1 MDSYENWADAEFL
14 FIRALQGTGVNSVV
28 NYKNVHVSYSEC
40 MKLVFF
46 IAFFYQ

>member
-1 MDSYENWADAEFL
+1 MFKQFSQFNQVIHILLKRL
-14 FIRALQGTGVNSVV
+14 FYSVV
-28 NYKNVHVSYSEC
+28 NYINVHVSYSEC